1 MIDYVI
7 KYIFFNELYNYKLW
21 FKEINGKCF
30 VIIVGFFFFLY
41 EIELN
46 NFGLDWII
54 LMKYNII
61 IK

>member
-1 MIDYVI
+1 MINYVI

-21 FKEINGKCF
+21 FKKIYRKCF
-30 VIIVGFFFFLY
+30 VIIVVFLY

-46 NFGLDWII
+46 NFGLVWII

>member
-1 MIDYVI
+1 MINYVI

-21 FKEINGKCF
+21 FKKINGKCF
-30 VIIVGFFFFLY
+30 VIIVGFFLY
-41 EIELN
+41 KIELN
-46 NFGLDWII
+46 NFGLVWII

>member
-1 MIDYVI
+1 MINYVI

-21 FKEINGKCF
+21 FKKINWKCF
-30 VIIVGFFFFLY
+30 VIIVVFLY

-46 NFGLDWII
+46 NFGLVWII

>member
-1 MIDYVI
+1 MINYVI

-21 FKEINGKCF
+21 FKKINGKCF
-30 VIIVGFFFFLY
+30 VIIVVFFLY

-46 NFGLDWII
+46 NFGLVWII

>member
-1 MIDYVI
+1 MINYVI

-21 FKEINGKCF
+21 FKKINGKCF
-30 VIIVGFFFFLY
+30 VIIVVFLY

-46 NFGLDWII
+46 NFGLVWII

>member
-1 MIDYVI
+1 MINYVI

-21 FKEINGKCF
+21 FKKFNWKCF
-30 VIIVGFFFFLY
+30 VIIVVVFLY
-41 EIELN
+41 KIELN
-46 NFGLDWII
+46 NFGLVWII